1 MHLLVLGLNH
11 KTAPV
16 NIREKFAFSGET
28 VIPALK
34 VLHQYPTIEENVI
47 LSTCNRLEIWTVA
60 SDREQGQKDMIS
72 FLQSFQAVRLKEEEI
87 EQYFYFYSGEEAVL
101 HLFRVAS
108 GLDSLVLGEGQILG
122 QLKEVYED
130 ACTAETNGLFL
141 NSLFKKAIHVGKKI
155 RRTTAIGANAISV
168 STVAVDLAKKFLG
181 NLTEQKVLILGAGEM
196 GELTAKSLAVRGVKS
211 IIVANRNF
219 DRAEALAGVF
229 DGQAIHF
236 HEIEDYLS
244 KVDIVISSTGAPH
257 YVLLP
262 EQINSAMSL
271 RQGKRLVLIDI
282 AVPRD
287 IDPEVGKIAG
297 VALYD
302 IDDLKIVLEENMKQR
317 ELEAQKALKIIE
329 EEIAEFKSWVKINPV
344 VALLRQRI
352 ERLRVRELEHALENK
367 FSALSNEDEE
377 AVEKLTLEIM
387 NKILDLPI
395 SAVMKRDDRQQQK
408 IEALVELFHLPP
420 QELQKLQLDL
430 A

>member
-60 SDREQGQKDMIS
+60 SDREQGQKDMIG

-155 RRTTAIGANAISV
+155 RRTTAIGANAVSV

-271 RQGKRLVLIDI
+271 RKGKRLVLIDI

>member
-60 SDREQGQKDMIS
+60 SDREQGQKDMIG

-395 SAVMKRDDRQQQK
+395 SAVMKRDDQQQQK

>member
-60 SDREQGQKDMIS
+60 SDREQGQKDMIG

-219 DRAEALAGVF
+219 DRAEALAEVF

>member
-87 EQYFYFYSGEEAVL
+87 EQYFYFYSGKEAVL

-271 RQGKRLVLIDI
+271 RKGKRLVLIDI

>member
-155 RRTTAIGANAISV
+155 RRTTAIGANAVSV

-271 RQGKRLVLIDI
+271 RKGKRLVLIDI

>member
-219 DRAEALAGVF
+219 DRAEALAAVF

>member
-219 DRAEALAGVF
+219 DRAEALAAVF

-271 RQGKRLVLIDI
+271 RKGKRLVLIDI